1 VETRIEGSN
10 PSLSARRVRAPRV
23 DPLFIPI
30 EADAIFPQIKKPS
43 FQMTDP
49 VKPRLRFAPSPT
61 GYLHVGGAR
70 TALFNWLYA
79 RKFDGTFLLRIE
91 DTDKARS
98 TDEST
103 RAIFEGMQWLGLDWD
118 EEVVYQG
125 ANLARHRADADK
137 LLEIGAAY
145 RCFCTPA
152 ELEERRRDAEARKEA
167 FKYDRRC
174 DRLTSVEVKAR
185 VDRGDP
191 HVIRFR
197 VPEGTTEWD
206 DLVHGNIA
214 FPNKDIEDFV
224 ILRSDRTPIYNLAV
238 VSDDIA
244 MRITVVM
251 RGDDHI
257 SNTPKQILLYRSLGA
272 PLPTFAHLPMIHGL
286 DGKKLSKR
294 HGATAVGDY
303 QHYGLLPGA
312 MLNFLALLGWSPGG
326 DREVMT
332 LDEMI
337 QLFSV
342 DGLQKK
348 AAIFDPK
355 KLEWMNG
362 QHLSMI
368 PLEELEPRVTPA
380 IVTARLAT
388 EEDLVERREW
398 YLRLLD
404 LLRVRSRTID
414 DIVRQAGP
422 YFLEDIPYD
431 ETAVAKNW
439 KDPRESADL
448 LRSTREALEKV
459 SEWQASS
466 LESALRGL
474 AERRGIAA
482 GKVFQPLRVALT
494 GLTVSPGI
502 FEMLIQMGRDL
513 SLKRI
518 DKALLALQ
526 AS

>member
-1 VETRIEGSN
+1 MTV
-10 PSLSARRVRAPRV
+10 SA
-23 DPLFIPI
+23 
-30 EADAIFPQIKKPS
+30 
-43 FQMTDP
+43 T
-49 VKPRLRFAPSPT
+49 PRLRFAPSPT

-79 RKFDGTFLLRIE
+79 RKYGGQFLLRIE

-103 RAIFEGMQWLGLDWD
+103 RAIFEGLEWLGLNWD

-125 ANLARHRADADK
+125 ANLARHQADAK
-137 LLEIGAAY
+137 RLLETGAAY
-145 RCFCTPA
+145 RCFCTAA
-152 ELEERRRDAEARKEA
+152 ELDERRREAEARKEA
-167 FKYDRRC
+167 FRYDRRC
-174 DRLTSVEVKAR
+174 DFLPADEVERR
-185 VDRGDP
+185 VASGMP
-191 HVIRFR
+191 YVVRFR
-197 VPEGTTEWD
+197 VPEGTTDWE
-206 DLVHGNIA
+206 DLVHGRIA
-214 FPNKDIEDFV
+214 FPNKDIDDFV
-224 ILRSDRTPIYNLAV
+224 ILRSDATPIYNLAV

-244 MRITVVM
+244 MRITIVM

-257 SNTPKQILLYRSLGA
+257 SNTPKQIQLYRALGA

-332 LDEMI
+332 IPEMI
-337 QLFSV
+337 ELFSV

-368 PLEELEPRVTPA
+368 PLEELEPRVTPK
-380 IVTARLAT
+380 IIEARLAT
-388 EEDLVERREW
+388 EEELVERREW

-414 DIVRQAGP
+414 DIVNQARP
-422 YFLEDIPYD
+422 YFLEDIEYD
-431 ETAVAKNW
+431 PVAVAKNW
-439 KDPRESADL
+439 KDPAEAASL
-448 LRSTREALEKV
+448 LGDTRNALSDVDPWDTATLET
-459 SEWQASS
+459 S
-466 LESALRGL
+466 LRTL
-474 AERRGIAA
+474 AEKRGIAA
-482 GKVFQPLRVALT
+482 GKIFQPLRVALT

-502 FEMLIQMGRDL
+502 FEMLVQMGPKL

-518 DKALLALQ
+518 DKALQKLAL
-526 AS
+526 